1 MPSTVAYEIPGFSW
15 TWVSG
20 ADFTGAAAGQHRFV
34 TLNTS
39 QVAVNPALGAVGNR
53 DVGVRCN
60 KPNTGQATTVRKSG
74 VVMVE
79 AAEAITV
86 GAPVSCDATGKA
98 TVADTATHLIL
109 GTCVVAAS
117 GNGVL
122 CSVELAT
129 QHVAFA

>member
-1 MPSTVAYEIPGFSW
+1 MASTVAYEIPGFSW
-15 TWVSG
+15 TLTSG

-34 TLNTS
+34 AMDST
-39 QVAVNPALGAVGNR
+39 QRYVNPATGAVGNR
-53 DVGVRCN
+53 DLGVRCN
-60 KPNTGQATTVRKSG
+60 KPNVNQAMTVRKSG

-86 GAPVSCDATGKA
+86 GQPVSCDNTGKA

-109 GTCVVAAS
+109 GTCIVAAS

-122 CSVELAT
+122 CSVELQT
-129 QHVAFA
+129 QHVAF